1 MGGIMSGVL
10 LVALAVLST
19 VLAAILATSDSC
31 GCVTEAVA
39 GDKGGDV
46 C

>member
-1 MGGIMSGVL
+1 MSGVL
-10 LVALAVLST
+10 LVALAMLST
-19 VLAAILATSDSC
+19 ALAAVLATNDSC

-39 GDKGGDV
+39 GDKGCDA